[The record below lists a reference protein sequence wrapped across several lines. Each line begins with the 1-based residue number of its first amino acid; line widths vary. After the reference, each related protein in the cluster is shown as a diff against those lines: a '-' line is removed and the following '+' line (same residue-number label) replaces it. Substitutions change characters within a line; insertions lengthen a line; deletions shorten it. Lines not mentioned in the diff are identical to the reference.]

1 MTAPMTAPMAAVAS
15 TPLLAD
21 RGMVLAVLGAACAGS
36 AVLLFFRP
44 SAWPVLDLAARGRST
59 AVRGSLLVLLVVVA
73 LATGGMGGGF
83 PLRLAGPG
91 VVLAGA
97 GGGAVALRRAGR
109 RRAARVE
116 EAARVLEA
124 CEEVAGELSA
134 GVAPGLALERA
145 AARWP
150 ALGPVASAQRFGG
163 SVPGALR
170 SVASRP
176 GAADLTLV
184 AAAWQLSE
192 RSGAGLAEALASV
205 AEGLRQQQRTRRVV
219 AAELA
224 SARATARLI
233 AGLPILT
240 LATGSG
246 IGSPVSFL
254 LGTGPGL
261 LCLAGGLALAFV
273 GLGWIERIA
282 STLEREA

>member
-1 MTAPMTAPMAAVAS
+1 MTAPMAAVAS
-15 TPLLAD
+15 APFLAD
-21 RGMVLAVLGAACAGS
+21 RGLVLAVLGAACAGS
-36 AVLLFFRP
+36 AVVLFFRP
-44 SAWPVLDLAARGRST
+44 AAWPVLDLATRGRST
-59 AVRGSLLVLLVVVA
+59 AVRGSLLMVLLIVAA
-73 LATGGMGGGF
+73 LATGGTGGGGL